1 MLRVHKYC
9 GYIVLI
15 ITMLTMGILVPCHYV
30 VLLLTMVIYMLLLNR
45 WIKTKSLAVLKLI
58 IISILLQNTMMGI
71 GMHCFG
77 VAGEDITLF
86 SQVPTMFIY
95 IAGAWIIILQLNNR
109 YHYWFYLYIT
119 IILFNYFIGTN
130 KSLVSLAYNTRNF
143 TVFYMAFVMGAYF
156 IDNKEK
162 FNEFCEFVINVSI
175 IAAIVGVIGCITN
188 SQLYIWLGAAEVASV
203 KMLNTGV
210 YIVDG
215 LPGYF
220 LGDFFG
226 TYYRRLASLFLE
238 PVNFSSFMALS
249 VILKA
254 TDLKNIK
261 DLVIF
266 VFLIVCNFL
275 TFGKG
280 GLLIDTVSI
289 IALIMYHVLVKQ
301 LKLGKKGVFQ
311 IIKWG
316 LIISVIILGI
326 IYGTLYS
333 YNMHF
338 YAIKITMKALLK
350 NPFGFGIGSVGN
362 VNKAVVQSGTYLG
375 AETGVLNFWCQ
386 LGIEGVIVFAMLI
399 FRMSR
404 DGFKTIVDKRH
415 FVFALMPIILFLVFI
430 FQENIFTTQVITG
443 YMFVIGYISSKK
455 QYQ

>member
-109 YHYWFYLYIT
+109 YHYLFYLYIT

-210 YIVDG
+210 HIVDG
-215 LPGYF
+215 LPAYF

-261 DLVIF
+261 DLLIF

-289 IALIMYHVLVKQ
+289 IALIMYHVLVNQ

-311 IIKWG
+311 IIKCG